1 MTPPVA
7 WRAPRVVAPRAAT
20 ASPRS
25 FIPVPLALILS
36 LTLASLA
43 APVIAATTPPKEP
56 ARPPLTNEDVVRLV
70 VYGTKEDVILK
81 EIASRPPAFDLDP
94 GVVVEL
100 ERVGVS
106 ATIIDAMRL
115 RQGSIARP
123 HPGATGAEA
132 AKPAAQTP
140 PPAAAPTG
148 SLEIAFAPSADG
160 KPQEIFAIATMP
172 KNAPRPEKSEIG
184 TVSDLAIAILCT
196 TGDHVPDHWDTLTPL
211 AGAPRHELVL
221 FRPGSHRYTDRGFEL
236 LALDRLPLGPVPLAA
251 GHHALLVGLAG
262 KQTGTGD
269 WRLIAMATLKV
280 DITDG
285 NTTHLLLDARSTLS
299 GMRMTGYHVEEIWTV
314 RDAAAEKNPPPAAK
328 DAPTP
333 AAASAP
339 PP

>member
-1 MTPPVA
+1 MTLPA
-7 WRAPRVVAPRAAT
+7 ARLAMRAVAPWAAT
-20 ASPRS
+20 APRS
-25 FIPVPLALILS
+25 SASAPLALVLS
-36 LTLASLA
+36 LALASVALPVA
-43 APVIAATTPPKEP
+43 AVTAPPREPV
-56 ARPPLTNEDVVRLV
+56 RPPLTNEDVVRLV
-70 VYGTKEDVILK
+70 VYGTKEEVILK

-106 ATIIDAMRL
+106 AAIIDAMRL
-115 RQGSIARP
+115 RQGSVARP
-123 HPGATGAEA
+123 HAAATGPA
-132 AKPAAQTP
+132 ATKPAAETP
-140 PPAAAPTG
+140 PPTAAPAG

-211 AGAPRHELVL
+211 AGAPRHELLL
-221 FRPGSHRYTDRGFEL
+221 FKPGSHRYTDKGFEL
-236 LALDRLPLGPVPLAA
+236 LALDRLPVGPVPLAA

-269 WRLIAMATLKV
+269 WRLFTMATIKV
-280 DITDG
+280 DIADG
-285 NTTHLLLDARSTLS
+285 KTTKLLLDARSTLS

-314 RDAAAEKNPPPAAK
+314 RDAAAGGNPPPAEK

-333 AAASAP
+333 ATAPAAP
-339 PP
+339 P

>member
-1 MTPPVA
+1 MTRPAARRVM
-7 WRAPRVVAPRAAT
+7 RAVAPWTVMAA
-20 ASPRS
+20 
-25 FIPVPLALILS
+25 
-36 LTLASLA
+36 LASLA
-43 APVIAATTPPKEP
+43 VPVAAATAPPKQQ

-70 VYGTKEDVILK
+70 VYGTKEEVILK
-81 EIASRPPAFDLDP
+81 EIATRPPAFDLDP

-106 ATIIDAMRL
+106 ASIIDAMRL

-123 HPGATGAEA
+123 HPAATRAEA
-132 AKPAAQTP
+132 TKPTTETP

-160 KPQEIFAIATMP
+160 KPLEIFAIATMP
-172 KNAPRPEKSEIG
+172 KHAPRPEKTEIG

-196 TGDHVPDHWDTLTPL
+196 SGDHVPDHWDTLTPL

-221 FRPGSHRYTDRGFEL
+221 FRPGSHRYTDKGFEL
-236 LALDRLPLGPVPLAA
+236 LALDRLPVGPVPLAA

-269 WRLIAMATLKV
+269 WRLFAMATTKV
-280 DITDG
+280 DIADG
-285 NTTHLLLDARSTLS
+285 KTTRLLLDARSTLS
-299 GMRMTGYHVEEIWTV
+299 GMRMTGYHVEETWTV
-314 RDAAAEKNPPPAAK
+314 RDAAADGNPPPAEK

-333 AAASAP
+333 AAAPAAP
-339 PP
+339 PS

>member
-1 MTPPVA
+1 MTHPA
-7 WRAPRVVAPRAAT
+7 ARRAMRAAAPWAATAPRAS
-20 ASPRS
+20 ASS
-25 FIPVPLALILS
+25 PLALVLS
-36 LTLASLA
+36 LALASLA
-43 APVIAATTPPKEP
+43 APVAAATAPPREP

-70 VYGTKEDVILK
+70 VYGTKEEVILK

-106 ATIIDAMRL
+106 AAIIDAMRL
-115 RQGSIARP
+115 RQGSVARP
-123 HPGATGAEA
+123 HAAATGAA
-132 AKPAAQTP
+132 ATKPSAETP
-140 PPAAAPTG
+140 PPAAAPAG
-148 SLEIAFAPSADG
+148 SLAIAFAPSADG

-221 FRPGSHRYTDRGFEL
+221 FKPGSHRYTDKGFEL
-236 LALDRLPLGPVPLAA
+236 LALDRLPVGPVPLAA

-269 WRLIAMATLKV
+269 WRLFTMATIKV
-280 DITDG
+280 DIADG
-285 NTTHLLLDARSTLS
+285 KTTKLLLDARSTLS

-314 RDAAAEKNPPPAAK
+314 RDAAADGNPPPAEK

-333 AAASAP
+333 AAAPATP
-339 PP
+339 P

>member
-1 MTPPVA
+1 MTRPA
-7 WRAPRVVAPRAAT
+7 DRRAMRAVAPWAAT
-20 ASPRS
+20 VMPRFS
-25 FIPVPLALILS
+25 GPIPLALIMA
-36 LTLASLA
+36 LASLA
-43 APVIAATTPPKEP
+43 MPVVAAVTAPPKGP

-70 VYGTKEDVILK
+70 VYGTKEEVILK

-106 ATIIDAMRL
+106 AAIIDAMRL
-115 RQGSIARP
+115 RQASVARP
-123 HPGATGAEA
+123 HPAPTGAAA
-132 AKPAAQTP
+132 AKPTAETP
-140 PPAAAPTG
+140 PLAAAPTG
-148 SLEIAFAPSADG
+148 SLEIDFALSADG
-160 KPQEIFAIATMP
+160 KPLEIFAIATMP

-221 FRPGSHRYTDRGFEL
+221 FRPGSHRYTDKGFEL
-236 LALDRLPLGPVPLAA
+236 LALDRLPVGPVPLAA

-269 WRLIAMATLKV
+269 WRLFAMATVKV
-280 DITDG
+280 DIADG
-285 NTTHLLLDARSTLS
+285 KTTKLLLDARSTLS

-314 RDAAAEKNPPPAAK
+314 RDAAADTAPPAPTAPTSPPAA
-328 DAPTP
+328 TP
-333 AAASAP
+333 APAP
-339 PP
+339 